1 MPRTSIKDKLA
12 ERTAK
17 VKLEKYDMK
26 SNWYYVDVVKDKSI
40 KVIATDEPRLDEL
53 INDAIG
59 LQQTAI
65 ALPVKDVFLIASPSP
80 LLDKQQPTLYVKNIP
95 YYGRVFIVCLLDNT
109 SVSNIQ
115 PLPYS
120 AIMPAV
126 ESLQFIKGNLPSI
139 EVLPLNE

>member
-12 ERTAK
+12 ERGTK
-17 VKLEKYDMK
+17 IKLEKYDMK
-26 SNWYYVDVVKDKSI
+26 SSWYYVDVVKDKSI